1 MFADRIEE
9 WEGLSAYIARR
20 LIQAVPLL
28 LIISFIAF
36 AIVQATGDPLAA
48 YTVDAS
54 LTSDDIARLR
64 ARYGLDQPMPL
75 QYLSWLG
82 NMLTGDWGTSY
93 YTRENVVDMVLDRL
107 PNTLLL
113 VGISYTVILIS
124 AVILGIVSAVRQ
136 YSLLDHLITGASF
149 VGIAIPSFWL
159 GLMLIVMFSVQF
171 KARGLPY
178 FPVGGMFDQREGET
192 MAQVLWHAVL
202 PATTLAVVI
211 TARYVRYIRAA
222 ILEQVQVDYVRTA
235 RSKGLPEHVVLL
247 RHVFKNALLPLITLI
262 ALDVPSLL
270 SGAIVIESI
279 FAWPGMG
286 RLFWSAAERT
296 DIPVLMA
303 TMLLVAVL
311 TVIANLV
318 ADALYAVADPRIRYQ

>member
-1 MFADRIEE
+1 MT
-9 WEGLSAYIARR
+9 AYLVRR

-28 LIISFIAF
+28 LIISFISF

-64 ARYGLDQPMPL
+64 ERYGLDRPMPL

-82 NMLTGDWGTSY
+82 NMLSGDWGVSY

-113 VGISYTVILIS
+113 VGIAYTVILIS
-124 AVILGIVSAVRQ
+124 AVALGILSAVRQ
-136 YSLLDHLITGASF
+136 YSWLDHLITGASF

-159 GLMLIVMFSVQF
+159 GLMLIVVFSVQF
-171 KARGLPY
+171 KAAGWPY
-178 FPVGGMFDQREGET
+178 FPVGGMYDQRVGET
-192 MAQVLWHAVL
+192 LPQVLWHAVL

-211 TARYVRYIRAA
+211 TARYVRYIRSA
-222 ILEQVQVDYVRTA
+222 ILEQVAVDYVRTA
-235 RSKGLPEHVVLL
+235 RAKGLPERTVML
-247 RHVFKNALLPLITLI
+247 RHIFKNALLPLITLI

-270 SGAIVIESI
+270 SGAIVIETI

-318 ADALYAVADPRIRYQ
+318 ADALYAVADPRIRYR

>member
-1 MFADRIEE
+1 MA
-9 WEGLSAYIARR
+9 
-20 LIQAVPLL
+20 PLL

-64 ARYGLDQPMPL
+64 ARYGLDRPMPL
-75 QYLSWLG
+75 QYLAWLG

-93 YTRENVVDMVLDRL
+93 YTRENVIDMVRDRL

-113 VGISYTVILIS
+113 VGIAYSVILGA
-124 AVILGIVSAVRQ
+124 AVLLGIVSAVRQ
-136 YSLLDHLITGASF
+136 YSWLDHLITGASF

-159 GLMLIVMFSVQF
+159 GLMLIVVFSVRF
-171 KARGLPY
+171 KAAGLPY
-178 FPVGGMFDQREGET
+178 FPVGGMFDQRVGET
-192 MAQVLWHAVL
+192 VPQVLWHAVL
-202 PATTLAVVI
+202 PALTLAVVI
-211 TARYVRYIRAA
+211 TARYIRYIRAA
-222 ILEQVQVDYVRTA
+222 ILEQIEVDYVRTA
-235 RSKGLPEHVVLL
+235 RAKGLPERVVLL
-247 RHVFKNALLPLITLI
+247 RHIFKNALLPLITLI

-303 TMLLVAVL
+303 VMLLVAVL

-318 ADALYAVADPRIRYQ
+318 ADVLYAVVDPRIRYA